1 MERLEHQRHHV
12 WGGGGVTTMTL
23 CSVAV
28 LVRPGRLRSR
38 RIEAVLSE
46 VEEIRE
52 LMELTSARPPAV
64 ADEAGPGREEELIAE
79 VRASRSSR

>member
-1 MERLEHQRHHV
+1 
-12 WGGGGVTTMTL
+12 MTF

-52 LMELTSARPPAV
+52 LMESTSARPPAV
-64 ADEAGPGREEELIAE
+64 AGEAGPGREEELIAE